1 MRHRKSGRSLSR
13 SWEHRKAMFRNMAK
27 SLVTHE
33 KIKTTLPKAKELSR
47 VADRLVTLALRGDLS
62 AKREAYKV
70 LGNHKLVKRLF
81 DDIAPR
87 FETRNGGYTRVVKY
101 ARPRVGDSAELALIE
116 FTYNT
121 STEPPAK
128 KTVPQDSKAAAAAPA
143 GAPVQG
149 VQAPAEDTQPSV
161 SEQVQEPEKKAEEP
175 EHDEP
180 QSASDTQDKPLQ
192 EEESSQEKQPQE
204 PDDDPER
211 TK

>member
-13 SWEHRKAMFRNMAK
+13 NWEHRKAMFRNMAK

-87 FETRNGGYTRVVKY
+87 FEKRSGGYTRVVKY
-101 ARPRVGDSAELALIE
+101 AKPRVGDSASLALIE
-116 FTYNT
+116 FTYET
-121 STEPPAK
+121 ATEPQAK
-128 KTVPQDSKAAAAAPA
+128 KTRPKESTATKTSPAAAPVIDA
-143 GAPVQG
+143 GTAEKDKESFTESEAEKSPENEAQARESEEAGTAVDEKADTVQG
-149 VQAPAEDTQPSV
+149 DKAGEPEPDEADEDTG
-161 SEQVQEPEKKAEEP
+161 
-175 EHDEP
+175 
-180 QSASDTQDKPLQ
+180 
-192 EEESSQEKQPQE
+192 
-204 PDDDPER
+204 R